1 MRDPLN
7 KDEMEQYLENQVNQH
22 RIYPSDHIWRNIQ
35 EQLHEPVRWPA
46 LPFILLFIIAALVV
60 GTLLVKPEEHFVYRS
75 HLLSTALPTPEPEKK
90 SGIPSLEESMA
101 TGAITEKTIAYATER
116 LKLYKPDDSV
126 VYVKD
131 TSNSVTSPIL
141 ALSASRPGN
150 MFVTITPDAAMR
162 HTQPEE
168 VIVTGN
174 HYVDSVTGT
183 EITVAQPMEDLAPSK
198 PEVMLEQEYAVPII
212 HTPEKESRWSFQMYL
227 TPSATY
233 RRLVSGKTAQP
244 SSPAFGNAPLA
255 PGYTDDVNHV
265 VQHSPARGWE
275 FGFNIGYQLNKQF
288 TVKAGLQYNS
298 RKYNIAASSAHSSER
313 VNVALNGHDT
323 LRTFSPYRN
332 LKGYYP
338 VTLSNS
344 YQELSIP
351 LSISWKGWQHNRLAW
366 HVSASFQP
374 TLALSK
380 DVFLISTDFKNYVDG
395 SSLIRSWNINTS
407 FETYISYRMGDF
419 EWQIGPQFRYQQFS
433 TFKKE
438 YPVREFLLDYGIKI
452 GFTTP
457 IK

>member
-75 HLLSTALPTPEPEKK
+75 RLLSTALPLPEPEKK
-90 SGIPSLEESMA
+90 ADIPSLEESMA

-116 LKLYKPDDSV
+116 LRLYKLDDSV
-126 VYVKD
+126 IQVKD
-131 TSNSVTSPIL
+131 SSSNISQPVVTLSANRPHNML
-141 ALSASRPGN
+141 AL
-150 MFVTITPDAAMR
+150 VTP
-162 HTQPEE
+162 PEAIPSPQLE
-168 VIVTGN
+168 RVIITGN
-174 HYVDSVTGT
+174 SYVDSLVKI
-183 EITVAQPMEDLAPSK
+183 EVPVAQPEQAMVQTGTPAQQEDYSIPFIN
-198 PEVMLEQEYAVPII
+198 V
-212 HTPEKESRWSFQMYL
+212 PEKANRWSFQMYFA
-227 TPSATY
+227 PSATY
-233 RRLVSGKTAQP
+233 RRLVSGK
-244 SSPAFGNAPLA
+244 SSQSPPLTPGNAPLA

-265 VQHSPARGWE
+265 VQHSPSRGWE
-275 FGFNIGYQLNKQF
+275 LGFSIGYQLNKQF
-288 TVKAGLQYNS
+288 TVKAGLQYNKRQYS
-298 RKYNIAASSAHSSER
+298 IAASSAHSYER

-323 LRTFSPYRN
+323 LRLFSPYRN

-338 VTLSNS
+338 VTLHNN
-344 YQELSIP
+344 YQEISIP
-351 LSISWKGWQHNRLAW
+351 LSISWKGWHHNRFSW

-380 DVFLISTDFKNYVDG
+380 KVFLVSTDFKNYVDG
-395 SSLIRSWNINTS
+395 SSLMRTWNINTS
-407 FETYISYRMGDF
+407 FETYISYRTGEV

-438 YPVREFLLDYGIKI
+438 YPIREFLLDYGIKI

>member
-75 HLLSTALPTPEPEKK
+75 RLLSTALPLPQPAKK
-90 SGIPSLEESMA
+90 ANTPSLEESMA

-116 LKLYKPDDSV
+116 LRLYKPDDSV
-126 VYVKD
+126 VQVKD
-131 TSNSVTSPIL
+131 SASNITQPLL
-141 ALSASRPGN
+141 ALSASRNSGMLTVLAPVAASLRTQPDP
-150 MFVTITPDAAMR
+150 VTITGNEYIDSLANAAI
-162 HTQPEE
+162 TPEE
-168 VIVTGN
+168 PAIDTLAGATNLQQESHNAPVIK
-174 HYVDSVTGT
+174 
-183 EITVAQPMEDLAPSK
+183 IPAP
-198 PEVMLEQEYAVPII
+198 
-212 HTPEKESRWSFQMYL
+212 ESRWSFQLYL

-233 RRLVSGKTAQP
+233 RRLVSGKGAQTP
-244 SSPAFGNAPLA
+244 SVTPGNAPLA

-275 FGFNIGYQLNKQF
+275 LGFSIGYQLNKQF
-288 TVKAGLQYNS
+288 TVKAGLQYN
-298 RKYNIAASSAHSSER
+298 RRQYNIAASSAHSYEQ

-323 LRTFSPYRN
+323 LRAFSPYRN

-338 VTLSNS
+338 VTLRNT

-351 LSISWKGWQHNRLAW
+351 LSISWKGWQHNKLSW

-380 DVFLISTDFKNYVDG
+380 NVFLISTDFKNYVDG
-395 SSLIRSWNINTS
+395 SSLMRTWNINTS
-407 FETYISYRMGDF
+407 FETWLSYRTGNV
-419 EWQIGPQFRYQQFS
+419 EWQLGPQFRYQQLS

-438 YPVREFLLDYGIKI
+438 YPIREFLLDYGIKL
-452 GFTTP
+452 GFTTT